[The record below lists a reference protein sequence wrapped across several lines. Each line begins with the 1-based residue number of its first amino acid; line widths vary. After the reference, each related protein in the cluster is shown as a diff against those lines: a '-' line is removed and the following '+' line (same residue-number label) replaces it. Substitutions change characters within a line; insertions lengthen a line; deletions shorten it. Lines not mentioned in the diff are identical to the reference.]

1 MDTPAELSLGSM
13 HLDIVSAFYAGKP
26 EIATTAVAL
35 SRALGPA
42 QTLPRLQPSPQSLQ
56 SPLLLWPPVIWPTLT
71 AVKHPMP
78 LPRLPPAKKPKLLQ
92 TSSILTPALPDME
105 ALPLVKLPLPKLPVR
120 RPLPKLQV
128 RRPLPKLQMHNPL
141 QQASLVLEQESPKQ
155 EMPVTPL
162 TSSASVNLMLNHQNL
177 WTETLSGSKA
187 KTPARIKNCKCKN
200 SKCLKLYCEC
210 FSAGR
215 YCKGCNCTNCYN
227 NGSHDNVRA
236 RQDAI
241 NTVLERRPMAFMP
254 KFESRSCS
262 KQCSEG
268 KEAEGPHVGKHTRA
282 CNCKKSE
289 CLKKYCECFQS
300 NVLCSDNCKC
310 MDCKNYESNEDRKA
324 ICRISQ
330 KHTVFVQNKQNYAL
344 SGILGPSS
352 VLPRSTKNDYVISM
366 DASGSPDPTS
376 NNGSSRTLLCFPTSS
391 VDDDKGPVSE
401 RDTKGSSKV
410 GPHEVTYRSVLADI
424 VQAEDVNELCK
435 LLILAST
442 TCQCISGLFTSE
454 LLPPAFYKLDS
465 GIMDNTSTKM
475 LDQSEGCL
483 FSTNSDREAVQKE
496 QDMHGCSPE
505 SSSYEWNDTNRPVS
519 PVSQVLMCDE
529 RDTILQLS
537 RAEDAIHSTKTQ
549 NLPGIFIEQE
559 RRVLT
564 NFRDYLCKLANC
576 GRVQGEKLSS
586 MWTKSHEQ
594 TSDNSIN
601 SSSITRVGEVS
612 RIRQV
617 LQ

>member
-1 MDTPAELSLGSM
+1 MDTPPELSLGSM
-13 HLDIVSAFYAGKP
+13 HLDIASAFYAGKP

-42 QTLPRLQPSPQSLQ
+42 QTLPRLQPSLQGLQ

-78 LPRLPPAKKPKLLQ
+78 LPHLPPAKKPKLLQ
-92 TSSILTPALPDME
+92 TSSVLTPALPDME
-105 ALPLVKLPLPKLPVR
+105 ALPKLPVR

-141 QQASLVLEQESPKQ
+141 QQASLVLEQESLKQ
-155 EMPVTPL
+155 EMPVTPV
-162 TSSASVNLMLNHQNL
+162 TSSASVNLMLNPENL
-177 WTETLSGSKA
+177 WTETLCGSKD

-200 SKCLKLYCEC
+200 SKCLKLNCEC

-227 NGSHDNVRA
+227 NGSHENVRA

-241 NTVLERRPMAFMP
+241 NTVLERRPIAFMP

-268 KEAEGPHVGKHTRA
+268 KEAEGPHVGKHTRG

-324 ICRISQ
+324 IRRISQ
-330 KHTVFVQNKQNYAL
+330 KHTVFMQNKQSYAL
-344 SGILGPSS
+344 NGILGPSS
-352 VLPRSTKNDYVISM
+352 VLPHSTKNGYVISM

-376 NNGSSRTLLCFPTSS
+376 NNGSSQTLLSFPNSP
-391 VDDDKGPVSE
+391 VDDDKDPVTE
-401 RDTKGSSKV
+401 RDTKGSSKL
-410 GPHEVTYRSVLADI
+410 GPREVITYRSVLADI
-424 VQAEDVNELCK
+424 IQVEDVHEPCK
-435 LLILAST
+435 LLILASR
-442 TCQCISGLFTSE
+442 Q
-454 LLPPAFYKLDS
+454 PAKAFLDS
-465 GIMDNTSTKM
+465 GIMENTSTKM

-483 FSTNSDREAVQKE
+483 SFTNSDREAVQKE

-505 SSSYEWNDTNRPVS
+505 SSSCEWNDTKRPVS
-519 PVSQVLMCDE
+519 PGSQVLMCDE

-537 RAEDAIHSTKTQ
+537 RAEDAIHSTTTQ

-576 GRVQGEKLSS
+576 GRVQGERLSS
-586 MWTKSHEQ
+586 VSTKSHKQ

-617 LQ
+617 